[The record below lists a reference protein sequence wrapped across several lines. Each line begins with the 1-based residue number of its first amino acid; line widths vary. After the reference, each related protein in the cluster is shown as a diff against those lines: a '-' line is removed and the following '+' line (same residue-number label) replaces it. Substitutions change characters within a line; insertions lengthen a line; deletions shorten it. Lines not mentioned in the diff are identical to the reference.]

1 MSEDGDGFRS
11 IITGSGVVFGG
22 IVLELLISLVG
33 KILIARY
40 LGKVDYGGVA
50 LGVTVLV
57 MTSTVVLAGI
67 HTGAGRYLPR
77 FDDPTDRN
85 GLIWGA
91 LAVVGGLSLL
101 AAAVVASAAGWIAS
115 VVFDDPGLSDLLV
128 VIAIALPAS
137 ALMRLA
143 IGITQGYQ
151 LSLPKVVV
159 RNLTFPLT
167 RLLGFA
173 AVIVVGAGSIG
184 VAGAYVA
191 AYLIAACV
199 GLWYVYKLTDISPSV
214 PGDTHVREL
223 VSFSAPLFLTGVLS
237 LVLSDVDTLM
247 LGALSTQ
254 ADVGIYNVV
263 YPTAILLLIF
273 LRSFRFLYMPR
284 ISELD
289 EADQRAAIRSN
300 YDLITKWL
308 YFTTTPVLVLFVVR
322 SEWIITLLYGAEYA
336 PGSRALVILA
346 LGFYFHSVLGLNG
359 TTLTSLGW
367 TRAILA
373 VNIVA
378 AVANIVLNLYLIP
391 RYSLI
396 GAAVAT
402 TLSYVLINAL
412 YSSVL
417 YVRTGIVPARRPIL
431 LLSVMIS
438 PIAFAVYRLSQ
449 GSGEF
454 VSWVSFLV
462 FVVAYTALFVRIV
475 GVSDEAKDIISDVVR
490 RYRTG

>member
-1 MSEDGDGFRS
+1 
-11 IITGSGVVFGG
+11 
-22 IVLELLISLVG
+22 
-33 KILIARY
+33 
-40 LGKVDYGGVA
+40 
-50 LGVTVLV
+50 
-57 MTSTVVLAGI
+57 
-67 HTGAGRYLPR
+67 
-77 FDDPTDRN
+77 
-85 GLIWGA
+85 
-91 LAVVGGLSLL
+91 
-101 AAAVVASAAGWIAS
+101 
-115 VVFDDPGLSDLLV
+115 
-128 VIAIALPAS
+128 
-137 ALMRLA
+137 
-143 IGITQGYQ
+143 
-151 LSLPKVVV
+151 
-159 RNLTFPLT
+159 
-167 RLLGFA
+167 
-173 AVIVVGAGSIG
+173 
-184 VAGAYVA
+184 
-191 AYLIAACV
+191 
-199 GLWYVYKLTDISPSV
+199 
-214 PGDTHVREL
+214 
-223 VSFSAPLFLTGVLS
+223 
-237 LVLSDVDTLM
+237 
-247 LGALSTQ
+247 
-254 ADVGIYNVV
+254 
-263 YPTAILLLIF
+263 
-273 LRSFRFLYMPR
+273 
-284 ISELD
+284 
-289 EADQRAAIRSN
+289 
-300 YDLITKWL
+300 
-308 YFTTTPVLVLFVVR
+308 
-322 SEWIITLLYGAEYA
+322 
-336 PGSRALVILA
+336 
-346 LGFYFHSVLGLNG
+346 VLGLNG